1 MADNGD
7 TETLARLLRN
17 RRSIRDFS
25 VADVPAEL
33 IDAILDDARWAPSW
47 SNTQPYKIAVARGDV
62 KERVKQQ
69 LLARYD
75 AAVALQG
82 GGLIGKLMAFLTRSK
97 ALPDGDFDTRFEYPK
112 ELTPRRRA
120 TGFGLYALLGIAR
133 EDSAARNRQMRRNF
147 EFFGAPVVLFVFV
160 RQELGAYSVLDAG
173 IFLQSLMLAAQA
185 RGLGTCAEGALGTW
199 AGPVREAF
207 DVPPA
212 YKLLCGVALGWP
224 SGHVVNAYNPG
235 RAEVAEMLIPE
246 ASSATPARSAAAG

>member
-1 MADNGD
+1 MVESGE
-7 TETLARLLRN
+7 TEMLARLLRT

-25 VADVPAEL
+25 SREVPAEL

-47 SNTQPYKIAVARGDV
+47 SNTQPYKIAVASGDL
-62 KERVKQQ
+62 KEQLKAQ

-75 AAVALQG
+75 AATKLQG
-82 GGLIGKLMAFLTRSK
+82 GGLPGKLWALLTRK
-97 ALPDGDFDTRFEYPK
+97 TLPDGDFDTRFKYPE

-120 TGFGLYALLGIAR
+120 TGFGLYAALGIAR

-173 IFLQSLMLAAQA
+173 IFLQSLMLSAQA

-224 SGHVVNAYNPG
+224 SDHVVNAYNPG
-235 RAEVAEMLIPE
+235 RAEVAEMLIPKK
-246 ASSATPARSAAAG
+246 RG

>member
-1 MADNGD
+1 MADSAD
-7 TETLARLLRN
+7 TAIETLASLLRD

-25 VADVPAEL
+25 AREVPAEL

-47 SNTQPYKIAVARGDV
+47 SNTQPYKIAVAGGAV
-62 KERVKQQ
+62 KERLKAQ

-75 AAVALQG
+75 AATRLQG
-82 GGLIGKLMAFLTRSK
+82 GGVLRKFAAFLTRSK
-97 ALPDGDFDTRFEYPK
+97 ALPDGDFDTRFKYPQ
-112 ELTPRRRA
+112 ELTPRRRT
-120 TGFGLYALLGIAR
+120 TGFGLYAALGIAR
-133 EDSAARNRQMRRNF
+133 EDVAGRNRQMRRNF
-147 EFFGAPVVLFVFV
+147 EFFGAPTVLFVFV

-173 IFLQSLMLAAQA
+173 IFLQSLMLSARA

-207 DVPPA
+207 EVPPA

-224 SGHVVNAYNPG
+224 SDHVVNAYNPG

-246 ASSATPARSAAAG
+246 KRG

>member
-1 MADNGD
+1 MVETGD
-7 TETLARLLRN
+7 TETETLARLLRT

-25 VADVPAEL
+25 AQEVPAEL

-47 SNTQPYKIAVARGDV
+47 SNTQPYKIAVATGDLKDRLKV
-62 KERVKQQ
+62 Q

-75 AAVALQG
+75 AATKLQRGGVLGKVA
-82 GGLIGKLMAFLTRSK
+82 AFLTRSK
-97 ALPDGDFDTRFEYPK
+97 TLPDGDFDTRFEYPE

-120 TGFGLYALLGIAR
+120 TGFGLYAALDIAR

-147 EFFGAPVVLFVFV
+147 EFFGAPTVLFVFV

-173 IFLQSLMLAAQA
+173 IFLQSPMLSAQA
-185 RGLGTCAEGALGTW
+185 RGPGTCAEGALATW

-224 SGHVVNAYNPG
+224 SDHAVNAYNPG
-235 RAEVAEMLIPE
+235 RAEVTEMLIAE
-246 ASSATPARSAAAG
+246 KRA